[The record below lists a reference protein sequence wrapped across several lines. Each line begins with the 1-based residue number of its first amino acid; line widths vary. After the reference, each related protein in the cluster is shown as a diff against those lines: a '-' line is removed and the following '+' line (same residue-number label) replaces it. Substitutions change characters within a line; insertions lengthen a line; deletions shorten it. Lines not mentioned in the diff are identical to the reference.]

1 MAKKRQELEP
11 SKNGVY
17 ERNLGK
23 CLTRLKRTD
32 PTTGATWEE
41 SKIVRPK
48 FRLGKDKAKANIA
61 NLRLEQLWDLVV
73 QCWKDG
79 ESQFDC
85 LPDEPLWDD
94 ATRVMAK
101 AVAKGKMQV
110 VLDRRSDFNG
120 DDDLNARWIRTL
132 IERYSSVINIVPAFE
147 DEYREVT
154 KREVQKLNQV
164 KESLEQATGVS
175 ISPTTSETLHNALDD
190 YIQHIRAT
198 CLTAPTEGEDQEVT
212 GWGFQQINNAGRL
225 KEHHP
230 DCPISRST
238 LTLDVV
244 EGMFRHWANRPHK
257 KGTKKPIAVK
267 TADTHMKQLRNFL
280 KWLHKNPNY
289 SWRKPEDFD
298 DIKIEAKSNTKE
310 IAAKL
315 TTAQVETFSL
325 EELCLLY
332 EYATPLERALLL
344 LGLNCGFGT
353 AESGSLLLNQICLF
367 EAHPEAA
374 LLNYKTA
381 PDDSFIKRI
390 RIKNE
395 VYGEFKL
402 WPQTVEA
409 MQWVFNRRKGQ
420 KVITRQPDKGKNITA
435 QHDSVAIL
443 ADSGHSFIKPTQ
455 NGNHSSRIPNLWREG
470 LCKRIQKDYSEFRL
484 LSIGKLRKTAGDL
497 VKRFSSGEIS
507 GVFLCHGNPVKSDTL
522 QDIYTNRPFGKVFEA
537 NMEVAE
543 FLAPMFAKCDAPFPF
558 KQKKGGANITRQQV
572 AKIQQL
578 RSQGVSPTVIAEQVG
593 VSPQTVHRRSEP
605 AHADK

>member
-1 MAKKRQELEP
+1 
-11 SKNGVY
+11 
-17 ERNLGK
+17 
-23 CLTRLKRTD
+23 
-32 PTTGATWEE
+32 
-41 SKIVRPK
+41 
-48 FRLGKDKAKANIA
+48 
-61 NLRLEQLWDLVV
+61 
-73 QCWKDG
+73 
-79 ESQFDC
+79 
-85 LPDEPLWDD
+85 
-94 ATRVMAK
+94 
-101 AVAKGKMQV
+101 VAGIDV
-110 VLDRRSDFNG
+110 
-120 DDDLNARWIRTL
+120 
-132 IERYSSVINIVPAFE
+132 
-147 DEYREVT
+147 
-154 KREVQKLNQV
+154 
-164 KESLEQATGVS
+164 
-175 ISPTTSETLHNALDD
+175 SPTTSETLHNALDD
-190 YIQHIRAT
+190 YIEHIRTT
-198 CLTAPTEGEDQEVT
+198 CLTAPSEGEDQEVT

-230 DCPISRST
+230 DCSLST
-238 LTLDVV
+238 LTLDVA

-298 DIKIEAKSNTKE
+298 DIKIAAKSNTKE

-315 TTAQVETFSL
+315 TPAQVETFDL
-325 EELCLLY
+325 DELCLLY

-353 AESGSLLLNQICLF
+353 AESGSLLLNQIYLF
-367 EAHPEAA
+367 EAHPEAE
-374 LLNYKTA
+374 LLDYKTA

-409 MQWVFNRRKGQ
+409 MQWVFNRRKRQ
-420 KVITRQPDKGKNITA
+420 KVVTRQPDKGKNISA
-435 QHDSVAIL
+435 KHDSVAIL
-443 ADSGHSFIKPTQ
+443 ADSGHSFIKPTK

-470 LCKRIQKDYSEFRL
+470 LCKRIQKDYPKFRL
-484 LSIGKLRKTAGDL
+484 LSFGKLRKTAGDL
-497 VKRFSSGEIS
+497 VKRCSNGEIS

-543 FLAPMFAKCDAPFPF
+543 HLAPMFAKCDEPFPF

-572 AKIQQL
+572 AKIRQL
-578 RSQGVSPTVIAEQVG
+578 RSQGVSPTQIAEQVG
-593 VSPQTVHRRSEP
+593 VSPQTVHRRSETVR
-605 AHADK
+605 AGK